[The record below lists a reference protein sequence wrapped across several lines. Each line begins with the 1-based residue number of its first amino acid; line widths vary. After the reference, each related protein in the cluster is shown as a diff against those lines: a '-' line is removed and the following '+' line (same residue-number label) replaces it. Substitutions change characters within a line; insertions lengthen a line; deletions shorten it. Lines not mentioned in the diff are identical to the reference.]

1 MNANTTLLAIAPAGM
16 LISGAAHAGQ
26 DVVPDGG
33 APFCVE
39 QDHLQEYILAALQR
53 DDAWIKQLDD
63 CGILKAGTRIGV
75 IEELPSQS
83 TSGHVSKVRVISRGV
98 NAVGYVFLIEKAD

>member
-1 MNANTTLLAIAPAGM
+1 MDANNTLMAIAIAGVLM
-16 LISGAAHAGQ
+16 SGAARAGQ
-26 DVVPDGG
+26 DVVPEGG

-39 QDHLQEYILAALQR
+39 QDHLQEYLLAALQH
-53 DDAWIKQLDD
+53 DDAWTKQLDD

-83 TSGHVSKVRVISRGV
+83 TIGHVSKVRVIAKGV
-98 NAVGYVFLIEKAD
+98 SAVGYILLIEKAH